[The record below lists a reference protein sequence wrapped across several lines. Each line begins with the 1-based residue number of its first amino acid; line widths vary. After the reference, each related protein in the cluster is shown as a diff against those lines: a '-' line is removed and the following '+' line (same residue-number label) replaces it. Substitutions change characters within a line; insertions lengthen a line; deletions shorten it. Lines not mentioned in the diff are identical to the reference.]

1 MTGKWFP
8 IVSSTPALCG
18 FTNNFFGQHVSW
30 HKTNVFHLTLSVDIA
45 RYRSVP
51 EPGRMLVV
59 LCLVVDLIADHRG
72 MVLHLVDQC
81 DNHALGC
88 GANKVG
94 QRVVKSPD
102 VAPLEQIAS
111 SLPTN
116 QVGSHGAGAVAKAR
130 PHERSQICNLLIR

>member
-72 MVLHLVDQC
+72 MVLHWSISATITRSAAV
-81 DNHALGC
+81 
-88 GANKVG
+88 
-94 QRVVKSPD
+94 
-102 VAPLEQIAS
+102 
-111 SLPTN
+111 PTRW
-116 QVGSHGAGAVAKAR
+116 VSG
-130 PHERSQICNLLIR
+130 